1 MSQEIEKINFY
12 KIWSKVSKDDKI
24 KNALIEDS
32 NDLDEEDLENLFEN
46 VPNIFEFVNQHYG
59 RDIEEQNLVRFYNF
73 MKNEILE
80 VKQKLE
86 INEDDN
92 DV

>member
-46 VPNIFEFVNQHYG
+46 VPNIFEFVNQNYG
-59 RDIEEQNLVRFYNF
+59 RDIKEQNLVRFYNF
-73 MKNEILE
+73 MKNDILK
-80 VKQKLE
+80 VKQKFE